1 MQYTQKLQAMRRGWK
16 AWLGGALLPVLVGGG
31 CQNMSNTDAGI
42 LGGAGVGAV
51 LGTIIGGATR
61 HPGAGAAIG
70 AVTGAVAGG
79 GAGALADRAEARAEA
94 RNQAAIAAANQR
106 PPLSL
111 EEIQQMSARGI
122 SDDVIIGQIRTSG
135 SVYNLTAD
143 QVTWL
148 HDYGVHDGVIREMQ
162 ATAWR
167 TPRRIYTAAPVV
179 QPVYVVEPMPPPP
192 PVGIGIGFG
201 YTRVR

>member
-1 MQYTQKLQAMRRGWK
+1 MQYTHKPQAMRRGWK
-16 AWLGGALLPVLVGGG
+16 AWLGGALLPVLLGG
-31 CQNMSNTDAGI
+31 CESMSNTDAGI
-42 LGGAGVGAV
+42 LGGAGLGAV
-51 LGTIIGGATR
+51 LGTIFGGR
-61 HPGAGAAIG
+61 HPGAGAAVG
-70 AVTGAVAGG
+70 AVAGGIAGG
-79 GAGALADRAEARAEA
+79 GAGALADRAEARADA
-94 RNQAAIAAANQR
+94 RTQAAIAAANQR

-122 SDDVIIGQIRTSG
+122 GDDVIIGQIRTSG

-148 HDYGVHDGVIREMQ
+148 HDYGVHDCVIREMQ
-162 ATAWR
+162 ATVWR
-167 TPRRIYTAAPVV
+167 TPRRVYTAAPVV
-179 QPVYVVEPMPPPP
+179 QPVYVVEPAPPP